1 MKAPTSI
8 FLGVQVDLFMAERG
22 SIILCYELGVLLL
35 GGLSYYIFKG
45 GPPIPN
51 IVNVTAVCSANGL
64 RFIRFCIIP
73 MDKIVRLVS
82 Q

>member
-1 MKAPTSI
+1 MLRVGRATI
-8 FLGVQVDLFMAERG
+8 GG
-22 SIILCYELGVLLL
+22 IIILH
-35 GGLSYYIFKG
+35 IQG

-73 MDKIVRLVS
+73 MDKIVRLVG